1 MFLYFMNNRSS
12 IVKKNII
19 YSFFL
24 KILGIGL
31 SFILL
36 PLTVNYLNEV
46 EYGVWITLF
55 SIMNWVNW
63 LDMGLGL
70 GLRNKLSEAVSKN
83 NLNEIKRYLSTGI
96 FAMIGIG
103 SILLVIFLIGINL
116 LKMQSIFNTKVIS
129 EQDLYISTLFT
140 GIFVILAFV
149 LSIINQIYYAYQ
161 KAAVTGAIQIV
172 HNLIMLCIV
181 YYLTLQPTHKLFYFV
196 LSFGIAILFSRI
208 IFIIDFFKKNRN
220 IIPQLKYLKLDKL
233 KNISSLGIK
242 FFMIQIVCIAMF
254 SSSNILITQ
263 CLGPEYVRSYDI
275 VFKIF
280 SFVTMIHGLICAPL
294 WNAYTDAYVKKD
306 FIWIRSIIKKMIY
319 LMMPIIL
326 GCLILIWKIE
336 WITNMWIRNTDI
348 LIPQYLSIFMGL
360 YVILSCW
367 NNIWSYFLNGI
378 GNINIQIYSSIISVL
393 IMLPLSWYLM
403 KEIGVSGMICAICIG
418 LFLAGI
424 PQMIQVIN
432 YLYNERI

>member
-1 MFLYFMNNRSS
+1 MNNRSS

-55 SIMNWVNW
+55 SVMNWVNW

-96 FAMIGIG
+96 FAMIGLG

-149 LSIINQIYYAYQ
+149 LSVINQVYYAYQ
-161 KAAVTGAIQIV
+161 KVAITGVIQIV
-172 HNLIMLCIV
+172 HSLIMLGIV

-196 LSFGIAILFSRI
+196 LSFGIAVLLSRLGF
-208 IFIIDFFKKNRN
+208 IFDFFYKNKDILPR
-220 IIPQLKYLKLDKL
+220 LKYVKLAFF
-233 KNISSLGIK
+233 KNICNLGIK
-242 FFMIQIVCIAMF
+242 YFIIQLTCIVIF

-263 CLGPEYVRSYDI
+263 CLGPEYVRSYDV
-275 VFKIF
+275 VFKVF
-280 SFVTMIHGLICAPL
+280 SIITMAHGLILTPL
-294 WNAYTDAYVKKD
+294 WSAYTDAYIKKD
-306 FIWIRSIIKKMIY
+306 FIWLRNIIRKMIY
-319 LMMPIIL
+319 LMFPIIL
-326 GCLILIWKIE
+326 CVLIIIWQIDFIINLWLRTKI
-336 WITNMWIRNTDI
+336 N
-348 LIPQYLSIFMGL
+348 IPEYLPICMGV
-360 YVILSCW
+360 YVIILCW
-367 NNIWSYFLNGI
+367 DNIWAYFVNGVGQI
-378 GNINIQIYSSIISVL
+378 TIQLYSKIVSAII
-393 IMLPLSWYLM
+393 ILPLSWYLM
-403 KEIGVSGMICAICIG
+403 SKIGSTGMCLALAIS
-418 LFLAGI
+418 LFIASI
-424 PQMIQVIN
+424 PIMFQVRYILKN
-432 YLYNERI
+432 K